1 MYRLFLT
8 RLLLALF
15 AAVPALWAES
25 IVFPKDAGIID
36 VTQSPYFAKG
46 DGKTDDTEAIQQA
59 LIDHPAT
66 NRVIYLPDGVYV
78 LSGPLRWPGAEDG
91 ELNQRATILQ
101 GQSRAGTILRLTD
114 YAPGFS
120 NSGRAKALIWTG
132 SSLSKHY
139 RNAVRNLTIHT
150 GQGNPGVIALQF
162 LANKQGCVR
171 DVTLIAD
178 TPGTSIGLDMSHTEQ
193 EGPLLIQHL
202 RVEGFDIGISMANAV
217 HSVTMEDVE
226 LVGQGVAGI
235 RNRGQVVNIR
245 GLRSTNSVPTI
256 QNSDPTGFITV
267 TEGVFR
273 GLPSKRPQPAMVNNG
288 ILFARQLK
296 TPGYTNAIENRT
308 GHGEGVIGP
317 EVREFVSHSVI
328 NIHPAPQY
336 ALYLPIEEAPEVP
349 WDPLSK
355 WDSPLQHG
363 AVPNESR
370 DASPAIQAAIDS
382 GATTLYFPN
391 GSWTI
396 RKTVDVRN
404 NVRRIIGCEAR
415 IISQVPGGGPA
426 FRIVPGGA
434 PVVRFERL
442 EVEPPQQAF
451 LAQESPA
458 TLVLAD
464 IYGASLQWN
473 ANGSVF
479 LEDVSSVL
487 PWTIPSGGRLWARQW
502 CVEVNGTKITNDG
515 GNLWILG
522 LKTEHP
528 GVLIDTKNQGKTE
541 LLGGLCFANGTY
553 KLDPMFRIDNASAT
567 FSFGETS
574 LNGTPF
580 STIVIETRN
589 GLTRFLGSQGVSQD
603 LPLPTRIGGVSVPL
617 FTGYHGIG
625 DVAPKSGI
633 PMNKAASTPAG
644 K

>member
-8 RLLLALF
+8 RLILSLLAAL
-15 AAVPALWAES
+15 PALRAES
-25 IVFPKDAGIID
+25 IVFPKDAGIVD
-36 VTQSPYFAKG
+36 VTKSPYFAKG
-46 DGKTDDTEAIQQA
+46 DGRTDDTEAIQQA
-59 LIDHPAT
+59 LMDNPST
-66 NRVIYLPDGVYV
+66 NRIIYLPDGVYV
-78 LSGPLRWPGAEDG
+78 LSGPLRWPGSADP
-91 ELNQRATILQ
+91 ELSQRATILQ
-101 GQSRAGTILRLTD
+101 GQSRNGTVLRLTD

-120 NSGRAKALIWTG
+120 NSGRAKALLWTG
-132 SSLSKHY
+132 ASQSKHY

-150 GQGNPGVIALQF
+150 GQGNPGVIAIEF

-178 TPGTSIGLDMSHTEQ
+178 TPGSSIGLDLSQAETQ
-193 EGPLLIQHL
+193 GPLLVQHL
-202 RVEGFDIGISMANAV
+202 RVVGFDIGISMANAV
-217 HSVTMEDVE
+217 HSVTLEDIE

-235 RNRGQVVNIR
+235 RNRGQVVNLR

-256 QNSDPTGFITV
+256 QNSDPTGFVTV
-267 TEGVFR
+267 MEGVFQ
-273 GLPSKRPQPAMVNNG
+273 GLPSKHPQPAMVNKG

-296 TPGYTNAIENRT
+296 TPGYTNAIENRA
-308 GHGEGVIGP
+308 GHGEGVAGP

-336 ALYLPIEEAPEVP
+336 ALYLPIEETPEVP

-355 WDSPLQHG
+355 WASPLQYG
-363 AVPNESR
+363 AVVNDRR
-370 DASPAIQAAIDS
+370 DASAAIQAAVDS

-396 RKTVDVRN
+396 RKTVDIRAS
-404 NVRRIIGCEAR
+404 VRRIIGCEAR
-415 IISQVPGGGPA
+415 IICEVPGGRPA
-426 FRIVPGGA
+426 FRIVPGSA

-442 EVEPPQQAF
+442 EIDPPQQAF
-451 LAQESPA
+451 LEQTSPG
-458 TLVLAD
+458 TLVMAD
-464 IYGASLQWN
+464 VYGANLQWN
-473 ANGSVF
+473 ATGSVF

-515 GNLWILG
+515 GTLWLMG

-553 KLDPMFRIDNASAT
+553 KLDPMFRIDNASVT
-567 FSFGETS
+567 LSIGETS
-574 LNGTPF
+574 LNGTPY
-580 STIVIETRN
+580 STIVTESRN

-633 PMNKAASTPAG
+633 PMNKTPATPAG